1 MFKLVTS
8 LSAFSLSLSRV
19 SAGHPVK
26 FLMSRFLLFLLSRFQ
41 KFSLLVKLHRLL
53 QLGCYNFHSRWLQL
67 PLLQP
72 DLKHSLLY
80 SVPFPSFP
88 SSFTRDFHTHMP
100 LATCRCHNYKK
111 FESDVRP
118 AAPRDLAPL
127 GLVYKPSLQNVGY
140 VCTRRLPD
148 STESHTIYISSH
160 ACYISSY
167 ILRVNA
173 PISSLKLQLGLGLT
187 HAVFPANHFTL
198 TLLLIC
204 FSSCMTSIDHYI
216 CIGCQAGCRLRQL
229 GMPHTSRGPSAAPTG
244 SPGPACC

>member
-140 VCTRRLPD
+140 VCTRRLTD

-167 ILRVNA
+167 ILPCECTDFKFEASTRTWTDTR
-173 PISSLKLQLGLGLT
+173 SLPGKSFHPDTSPHLLQFL
-187 HAVFPANHFTL
+187 H
-198 TLLLIC
+198 
-204 FSSCMTSIDHYI
+204 D
-216 CIGCQAGCRLRQL
+216 
-229 GMPHTSRGPSAAPTG
+229 
-244 SPGPACC
+244 